1 MYLPFP
7 YIHLYPSPAI
17 YAVIRE
23 LAGAGLLNATTGMA
37 LGPSFAASAPALA
50 ANPGLQAGLH
60 LNFTESLG
68 QPGLYLPVSVLIART
83 WPRRLN
89 PKQLQEQIA
98 RQLAGFENVMGRA
111 PDFVDGQI
119 ARPSCRERRGRY
131 G

>member
-37 LGPSFAASAPALA
+37 TGPSFAASAPALA
-50 ANPGLQAGLH
+50 AIPGLQAGLH

-83 WPRRLN
+83 WLRRLN

-98 RQLAGFENVMGRA
+98 RQLDGFENVMGRA
-111 PDFVDGQI
+111 PDFVDGHQHVD
-119 ARPSCRERRGRY
+119 RKSTRLNSSH
-131 G
+131 

>member
-1 MYLPFP
+1 
-7 YIHLYPSPAI
+7 
-17 YAVIRE
+17 
-23 LAGAGLLNATTGMA
+23 MA

-83 WPRRLN
+83 WLRRLN

-98 RQLAGFENVMGRA
+98 RQLDGFENVMGR
-111 PDFVDGQI
+111 
-119 ARPSCRERRGRY
+119 RSEERRVGKECVSTCRSRWSPY
-131 G
+131 H